1 MYGMPTKTER
11 LELRVDSDFLA
22 KVDEWRRDQPDLP
35 PRAAAIRRLV
45 EKGLEADRAE
55 PKKRR

>member
-1 MYGMPTKTER
+1 MATKTER
-11 LELRVDSDFLA
+11 LELRVDVEFLA
-22 KVDEWRRDQPDLP
+22 KVDEWRRNQPDIP

-45 EKGLEADRAE
+45 EKGLEAETDQAE